1 MSFTNFAFI
10 LIMLGLYIYIYD
22 CAVFI
27 RLKIFLEEVPE
38 AYSEPYQTSK
48 MKEFAKIV

>member
-10 LIMLGLYIYIYD
+10 LIMLGLYIYD